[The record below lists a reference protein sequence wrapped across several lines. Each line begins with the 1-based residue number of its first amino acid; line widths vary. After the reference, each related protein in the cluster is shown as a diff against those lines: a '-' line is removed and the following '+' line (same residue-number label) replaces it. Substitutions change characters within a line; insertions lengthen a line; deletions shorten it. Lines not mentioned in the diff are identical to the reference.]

1 MAKNI
6 IKKQYL
12 VEISVDADEI
22 ANKYPNYP
30 WNYNSPQEFI
40 EARATD
46 LKFVADMDMSRVK
59 EFNKWGYGIK
69 IIPYT
74 HIDNTTDI

>member
-1 MAKNI
+1 MKKNI
-6 IKKQYL
+6 IKKQFL

-22 ANKYPNYP
+22 ANKYPNYR

-46 LKFVADMDMSRVK
+46 IKFVADMDMSTAK
-59 EFNKWGYGIK
+59 EFKSWGYKIK
-69 IIPYT
+69 VVPYT